1 MYGFWVTVSAVSA
14 NIAGVF
20 IARSDRLNQFFLLLS
35 GVLFAMS
42 AMIFLRRTKIQ
53 LAFRV
58 FLLSIFFYSFY
69 RSLPEWTSDSVRH
82 ESFRDLKLCGS
93 QHSGFGVIEDLSNS
107 VRWKVPCHLQHQSSD
122 PEPLADVHSI
132 KKSGSSG
139 HQSHRLVNSL
149 GSDLRSRIESESDR
163 YERRLREWL
172 RLFILG
178 NQSFD
183 SHLTDVIRGTRYL
196 GLFHILIIS
205 GLHIH
210 ILGVLILGIS
220 LLPIRVV
227 YGFRLTGPS
236 FFVSWQCATR
246 LLCCFGMVLY
256 MNCTGFGAPVQRAG
270 TFFILMQCVR
280 SFFSYPGL
288 LVVSSAT
295 AVFQVLFWPLSF
307 FQSGTFI
314 SWLSWFMVVFVLHHD
329 GGRRR
334 ILRLQL
340 GFMLMTAACF
350 GQISLLSWIFNL
362 MIVPLMPF
370 ILVCSWVLIFQDVI
384 WVDCVFWSK
393 MLLLSFLD
401 VLGWLGGDEVV
412 RSYLYYDISELYFI
426 RGACGVGLG
435 MFLLSLFPNKTMT
448 GPGKTV

>member
-1 MYGFWVTVSAVSA
+1 MYGLWVTVSAVSA

-20 IARSDRLNQFFLLLS
+20 IARSDRLNQSFLLVS
-35 GVLFAMS
+35 GVFFVLS
-42 AMIFLRRTKIQ
+42 TMIFLRRTKIQ
-53 LAFRV
+53 LAFRF
-58 FLLSIFFYSFY
+58 FLVSIFFCSFY
-69 RSLPEWTSDSVRH
+69 RSLPEWAGDSIRH
-82 ESFRDLKLCGS
+82 ESFRNLRLCGS
-93 QHSGFGVIEDLSNS
+93 QHSGFGIIEDLSKS
-107 VRWKVPCHLQHQSSD
+107 VRWKVSCRLQRQSSD
-122 PEPLADVHSI
+122 PDPLADVQSV
-132 KKSGSSG
+132 KKTGSSDL
-139 HQSHRLVNSL
+139 QSHRLMDSL
-149 GSDLRSRIESESDR
+149 GSELRSWIESESDR

-172 RLFILG
+172 RLFLLG

-183 SHLTDVIRGTRYL
+183 SHMTDVIRGTRYL
-196 GLFHILIIS
+196 GLCHILIIS

-210 ILGVLILGIS
+210 LLGVLILGFT

-246 LLCCFGMVLY
+246 LLCCLGMILY

-270 TFFILMQCVR
+270 TYFILMQCVR

-288 LVVSSAT
+288 LVVSSVT

-307 FQSGTFI
+307 FQSGTFV
-314 SWLSWFMVVFVLHHD
+314 SWLSWIMVVLVLHHD
-329 GGRRR
+329 GGRGR

-370 ILVCSWVLIFQDVI
+370 ILVCSWVLILQNVI

-412 RSYLYYDISELYFI
+412 RLYLYYDISELYFI

-435 MFLLSLFPNKTMT
+435 MFLLSLFPDKSMI